1 MSYTYNRF
9 DSSVRSS
16 ESSKQNRSIIND
28 TLTNRVKDVL
38 TTNVYNKGMTDT
50 YTKKLG
56 LVLSILK

>member
-38 TTNVYNKGMTDT
+38 ATNVYNKGMTDT

>member
-1 MSYTYNRF
+1 MSYTYNP
-9 DSSVRSS
+9 SNYSVRGS
-16 ESSKQNRSIIND
+16 ESSKQNRSNIND
-28 TLTNRVKDVL
+28 ILTNRVKDVL

>member
-16 ESSKQNRSIIND
+16 ESSKQNRLIIND

-38 TTNVYNKGMTDT
+38 TTNVYNKGMADT